1 MNPRHEKL
9 VLVLFSLAA
18 LAIAWVSGCAG
29 MAEPLPTLAVAPD
42 SLTVTTKVGNASSL
56 PVTITNT
63 GTVPVKVTEAVL
75 SGTGFSMQGLA
86 MPLNLIG
93 GGSATF
99 NVKFSASKVES
110 VTGSVVF
117 VTDARHRP
125 AMLPLHGTGSS
136 LTPEVSSIL
145 VSPAVATLSPSAKAQ
160 FTAAIQG
167 ATTNDSVTWTS
178 TIGTINGSGVFT
190 APSNGG
196 VGTIVATSV
205 ADPTK
210 SATAIVAIK
219 PTATSTPTPTPSAPG
234 AAVSSVTVS
243 PAVASS
249 ITGGT
254 LPFSAKVQGTSTDT
268 AVTWKALLGT
278 ISSGGTYTA
287 PAKAGTDT
295 VTATSVAD
303 PSKSGSASVTVTAAP
318 APTPTP
324 TPTVT
329 SITISPTS
337 GSVTTG
343 GKLQFSALLQGTV
356 TNKSVTWTAALGTI
370 TSSGAYTAPAKAGS
384 DTVTATSVAETSKS
398 ASAGITVTAPTQTP
412 TPPSPPAPSSPT
424 SSASCNGSNCPAFPG
439 AQGGGAASAGG
450 RGGVVIEVTN
460 NNDSGQG
467 SLRACVMASGPR
479 TCVFRVAGLFPITSG
494 DLRFSSPYLTVAGQT
509 APGEVI
515 LGGPNTNGAL
525 FGVSTHDV
533 ILRYVTMSPDNF
545 NVTSGPDT
553 GTTSIWIVNCPG
565 NGTLNTG
572 GCYNIIVD
580 HVTTRWSGNK
590 SWITTSNYT
599 PLIDGNGNGDGP
611 NHEITTQ
618 WTLDYEPHEGHPVGY
633 GTATDE
639 TCVGTLSGPCL
650 SPSEKNIDFH
660 HNMFVNVG
668 HRIPENS
675 NFSTRWVNNIIY
687 NWNYYA
693 NEWLGAEQI
702 DDINNKFITGNLN
715 SGAQAHPIHFTTNSA
730 EMRGNPSVYV
740 NGNIFGPPGTNT
752 VNSDQYGEL
761 VSEITGENGDE
772 TGAIPGGWKR
782 SNPMNA
788 SNSFPI
794 VPDPATSLDNI
805 MLSTIGNSQH
815 LDCNGNWVSHR
826 DLADQRI
833 VSQYQHGGNGGFWP
847 NAVTFSGQA
856 LSTADAPGSDW
867 QDHPVTGFTACT
879 ESQHDG
885 IPDQWKE
892 LKGLSKSDPDLYKK
906 TAPNGYTWLENYING
921 Q

>member
-1 MNPRHEKL
+1 MMKKL
-9 VLVLFSLAA
+9 SIFLALLYSLPA
-18 LAIAWVSGCAG
+18 LAQ
-29 MAEPLPTLAVAPD
+29 
-42 SLTVTTKVGNASSL
+42 
-56 PVTITNT
+56 TNT
-63 GTVPVKVTEAVL
+63 TPATNGVVSQTAPREVLAPPVCTVAFSSAGAVPV
-75 SGTGFSMQGLA
+75 
-86 MPLNLIG
+86 I
-93 GGSATF
+93 
-99 NVKFSASKVES
+99 
-110 VTGSVVF
+110 
-117 VTDARHRP
+117 
-125 AMLPLHGTGSS
+125 
-136 LTPEVSSIL
+136 
-145 VSPAVATLSPSAKAQ
+145 
-160 FTAAIQG
+160 
-167 ATTNDSVTWTS
+167 
-178 TIGTINGSGVFT
+178 
-190 APSNGG
+190 
-196 VGTIVATSV
+196 
-205 ADPTK
+205 
-210 SATAIVAIK
+210 
-219 PTATSTPTPTPSAPG
+219 
-234 AAVSSVTVS
+234 TVS
-243 PAVASS
+243 
-249 ITGGT
+249 TC
-254 LPFSAKVQGTSTDT
+254 
-268 AVTWKALLGT
+268 
-278 ISSGGTYTA
+278 
-287 PAKAGTDT
+287 
-295 VTATSVAD
+295 
-303 PSKSGSASVTVTAAP
+303 PSL

-324 TPTVT
+324 TAVP
-329 SITISPTS
+329 
-337 GSVTTG
+337 
-343 GKLQFSALLQGTV
+343 
-356 TNKSVTWTAALGTI
+356 
-370 TSSGAYTAPAKAGS
+370 
-384 DTVTATSVAETSKS
+384 
-398 ASAGITVTAPTQTP
+398 APTP
-412 TPPSPPAPSSPT
+412 MSMPPVSFPA
-424 SSASCNGSNCPAFPG
+424 AFPG
-439 AQGGGAASAGG
+439 AQGGGAASVGG
-450 RGGVVIEVTN
+450 RGGTVIEVTN
-460 NNDSGQG
+460 RNDSGAG
-467 SLRACVMASGPR
+467 SLRACVMATGPR

-525 FGVSTHDV
+525 FGVSTHAV

-772 TGAIPGGWKR
+772 TGAIPGSWKR
-782 SNPMNA
+782 SSPMNA
-788 SNSFPI
+788 RNSFPI

-815 LDCNGNWVSHR
+815 LDWNGNSVSHR

-867 QDHPVTGFTACT
+867 QDHPVTGFTART
-879 ESQHDG
+879 GSQHDG